1 METRAAG
8 LSESN
13 RAKADAEEFQL
24 IVTQFLRENAGISD
38 DAPVV
43 RDFLFQNTH
52 TVSGL
57 GGGGRSAGYLHVCAA
72 ADLDHAKA
80 YRVTTVDRSPPVVG
94 CGIAYRK
101 GVDAHRQDRMNRKKA
116 QKQLEDK
123 EKSAPAE
130 RMASVTARVG
140 G

>member
-1 METRAAG
+1 MTCIAQIEEMETRAAG
-8 LSESN
+8 LGESN

-57 GGGGRSAGYLHVCAA
+57 GGGGRSAGDGGGAGF
-72 ADLDHAKA
+72 
-80 YRVTTVDRSPPVVG
+80 VG
-94 CGIAYRK
+94 PAGAP
-101 GVDAHRQDRMNRKKA
+101 GV
-116 QKQLEDK
+116 
-123 EKSAPAE
+123 
-130 RMASVTARVG
+130 
-140 G
+140 